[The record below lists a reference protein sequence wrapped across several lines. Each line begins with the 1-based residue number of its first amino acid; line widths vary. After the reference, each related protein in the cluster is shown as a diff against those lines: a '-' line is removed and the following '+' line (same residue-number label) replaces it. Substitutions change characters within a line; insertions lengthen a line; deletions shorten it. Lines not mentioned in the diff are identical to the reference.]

1 MKKNLLPV
9 LSLVLAIAAASVVAA
24 QSRDRDHPTPINN
37 NEVRGSLHARGGE
50 SFYSFNAGPGDLTI
64 TVEVK
69 SMDGTLAMPFEL
81 LEANAADSILC
92 CEFAQAATTGETG
105 RTVKTVRIKSR
116 RTVILHLTEYEYG
129 EGTFLV
135 RLSGAVAYTGS
146 SEPVR
151 EDRMSN
157 NRPDNRMGM
166 PTNGTLHIRMRDGS
180 TKEID
185 LSLVREIS
193 VRND

>member
-1 MKKNLLPV
+1 MKKSLWLIPSLL
-9 LSLVLAIAAASVVAA
+9 LVIAAASIAMA

-37 NEVRGSLHARGGE
+37 NELRGSLSGRGGE
-50 SFYSFNAGPGDLTI
+50 SFYSFTAGPGDLTI

-69 SMDGTLAMPFEL
+69 STDGTLAMPFEL

-92 CEFAQAATTGETG
+92 CEFAQASAPGETG
-105 RTVKTVRIKSR
+105 RSVKTVRIRSR

-129 EGTFLV
+129 AGTFFV
-135 RLSGAVAYTGS
+135 RLSGAVASAGRFDS
-146 SEPVR
+146 PQG
-151 EDRMSN
+151 
-157 NRPDNRMGM
+157 NRIGYNGPDGRMGM
-166 PTNGTLHIRMRDGS
+166 PANGTLHIRMKDGS

-193 VRND
+193 VHQ